1 MANLHFFYGTMGA
14 AKSTKLIQDRY
25 NFIQNGTR
33 VYVIKPQTDRHPEP
47 KITTRIGLECPAAI
61 HERLNVVKL
70 REIPEFAAATVVL
83 VDEVQFFTAPD
94 IDALVTLADAYKQRV
109 FCYGLMVDVNEKLF
123 PASKHLIEVGAK
135 LHELPVSCQMPGCQ
149 KLANHHLR
157 YTLDGIVIRN
167 GDAVCVDDGCVKYIS
182 VCRTCYDK
190 ALGLHR

>member
-33 VYVIKPQTDRHPEP
+33 VYVIKPKTDRHPEP

-61 HERLNVVKL
+61 HEKLNVDKL
-70 REIPEFAAATVVL
+70 REIPDFAISAVVL
-83 VDEVQFFTAPD
+83 VDEVQFFSAPD
-94 IDALVTLADAYKQRV
+94 IDALVTLADTYKLRV

-149 KLANHHLR
+149 NLANHHLR
-157 YTLDGIVIRN
+157 YDSNGTVIRN
-167 GDAVCVDDGCVKYIS
+167 GDAICVDDGRVKYMS

-190 ALGLHR
+190 ALGHHR

>member
-25 NFIQNGTR
+25 NFVQNGTR
-33 VYVIKPQTDRHPEP
+33 VYVIKPKTDRHPEP

-61 HERLNVVKL
+61 HEKL
-70 REIPEFAAATVVL
+70 KLSELMDIPEFAVAGVVL
-83 VDEVQFFTAPD
+83 VDEIQFFKPSD
-94 IDALVTLADAYKQRV
+94 IDTLVSLADTHNQRV

-135 LHELPVSCQMPGCQ
+135 LHELSVSCQMPGCQ
-149 KLANHHLR
+149 NLANHHLR
-157 YTLDGIVIRN
+157 YTLDGKIIRN
-167 GDAVCVDDGCVKYIS
+167 GDAVCVDDGHVKYMS
-182 VCRTCYDK
+182 VCRMCYNN